1 MKKLLVA
8 IVIGLAV
15 LVNPFAAAA
24 ANEPMIDT
32 TGLGQGTI
40 SVSYNASQRL
50 KIIIEK
56 DDQQVRYDLRNDG
69 IAETYPLQMGNG
81 SYTISV
87 LENVSGSKYRYI
99 SRQKIELKLE
109 K

>member
-1 MKKLLVA
+1 MPA
-8 IVIGLAV
+8 
-15 LVNPFAAAA
+15 
-24 ANEPMIDT
+24 
-32 TGLGQGTI
+32 
-40 SVSYNASQRL
+40 RL

-87 LENVSGSKYRYI
+87 LENVRGSKYRYI